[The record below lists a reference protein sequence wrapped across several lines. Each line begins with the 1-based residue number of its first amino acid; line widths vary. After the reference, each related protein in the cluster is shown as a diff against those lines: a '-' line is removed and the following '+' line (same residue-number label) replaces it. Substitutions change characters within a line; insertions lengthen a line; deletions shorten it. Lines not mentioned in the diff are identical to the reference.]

1 LNFPYFI
8 ARRLTYA
15 SQRSFTRV
23 IIRIALLAMILSVAI
38 MVISDA
44 IVIGFQSEIKN
55 KITGFEGHI
64 QVSKTRTNFSFENEP
79 LVYNDTFVRQ
89 LYAIKDIAHVQSFA
103 TKPGI
108 LKTEEG
114 IEGIVLKG
122 IDTSFAWRY
131 FMDKMVAG
139 KPISLPDTAEQDPVV
154 VHTVISK
161 YLADKL
167 QLKVGDDAVMYFVQQ
182 PVRMRKI
189 KVTGIYQ
196 TNIEELDKVFVLVDI
211 RHIRALND
219 WDSSLIGG
227 YEMFIKDPEAS
238 TLHIEPYAQ
247 GKFPKGSIGIHW
259 YRTYHID
266 EVNEE
271 VRYLT
276 DISEDA
282 KTIKERYPQIYDWLG
297 LLDVN
302 VQVILTLM
310 AIVAIINMT
319 TALIIMI
326 MERVQMVGVLKSL
339 GATNWQIRKIFVY
352 NAGWLILT
360 GIIVGNAI
368 AIGLMLAQQNFHL
381 IKLSEESYYVSEA
394 PVYFSWGR
402 ILLINGGIFLACFLA
417 MLLPSFLVT
426 RISPI
431 KAIRFE

>member
-1 LNFPYFI
+1 M
-8 ARRLTYA
+8 TYA

-44 IVIGFQSEIKN
+44 IVIGFQSEIK
-55 KITGFEGHI
+55 KKLTGLEGHI
-64 QVSKTRTNFSFENEP
+64 QVSKTSTNFSFENDP
-79 LVYNDTFVRQ
+79 LTYNDTFVRE
-89 LYAIKDIAHVQSFA
+89 LRAIKDVEHIQTYA

-122 IDTSFAWRY
+122 IDTSFGWEY
-131 FMDKMVAG
+131 FRDKMVAG
-139 KPISLPDTAEQDPVV
+139 KPITLPDTAENDPVV
-154 VHTVISK
+154 ISTIISK

-167 QLKVGDDAVMYFVQQ
+167 KLKLGDEAVMYFVQQ

-189 KVTGIYQ
+189 RVNGIYK
-196 TNIEELDKVFVLVDI
+196 TNIEELDKTSAYVLVDI
-211 RHIRALND
+211 RHIRRLSD
-219 WDSSLIGG
+219 WDSLQIGG
-227 YEMFIKDPEAS
+227 YELFIKNPDDSKLNRAFYLTKEFPFIGAS
-238 TLHIEPYAQ
+238 T
-247 GKFPKGSIGIHW
+247 W
-259 YRTYHID
+259 RTYHMD
-266 EVNEE
+266 EVNDE
-271 VRYLT
+271 VRAAT
-276 DISEDA
+276 DISDDA
-282 KTIKERYPQIYDWLG
+282 KTIKDRYPQIYDWLN

-302 VQVILTLM
+302 VQVILILM

-352 NAGWLILT
+352 NSATLILV
-360 GIIVGNAI
+360 GIIAGNAL
-368 AIGLMLAQQNFHL
+368 AIGFMLAQQNFHL

-394 PVYFSWGR
+394 PVYFDWGR
-402 ILLINGGIFLACFLA
+402 ILLINAGIFAACVVA
-417 MLLPSFLVT
+417 MLVPSLLIT